1 MNPLMWLN
9 PGRWVLYVAFVA
21 ALLLGIHTL
30 DKSRQAIGYDRA
42 QAEHTAAA
50 LVASEAARAKE
61 QVLQTKVTKV
71 ANDYQAEKRR
81 RAADAA
87 VNADRLRELEN
98 ALALAADTDTATP
111 SGADD
116 PRDAI
121 IRQCAGSLVILDG
134 DFKSLA
140 AQASGLQS
148 YASNVCVSQ

>member
-1 MNPLMWLN
+1 MNPLAWLN
-9 PGRWVLYVAFVA
+9 PGRWLLYGAFVA
-21 ALLLGIHTL
+21 ALLLGIYTL

-71 ANDYQAEKRR
+71 ANDYQTEKRR
-81 RAADAA
+81 RVADAA

-98 ALALAADTDTATP
+98 ALALAADTDTAPP

-121 IRQCAGSLVILDG
+121 IRQCASSLVILDG

-140 AQASGLQS
+140 GKTRALQD
-148 YASNVCVSQ
+148 YTNAMRLNN

>member
-9 PGRWVLYVAFVA
+9 PGRWVLYGAFVA
-21 ALLLGIHTL
+21 ALLLGIYTL

-71 ANDYQAEKRR
+71 ANDYQTEKRR
-81 RAADAA
+81 RVADAA
-87 VNADRLRELEN
+87 VNADRLRDLQDALSLAN
-98 ALALAADTDTATP
+98 ADTATTR
-111 SGADD
+111 GADD

-140 AQASGLQS
+140 AQASSLQS